1 MARRQPVELRARL
14 NEKIRALQL
23 DPGLVMVLAREHAH
37 NMDLVSLDQL
47 SAAETVELLVTL
59 NTIETRRALDQAN
72 EETRELVA
80 AG

>member
-1 MARRQPVELRARL
+1 MARRQPVELRARV
-14 NEKIRALQL
+14 NEKIRALKL
-23 DPGLVMVLAREHAH
+23 DPGVVIQMAREHAH

-47 SAAETVELLVTL
+47 SAQETVELLVTL

-72 EETRELVA
+72 EEARDLVA